1 MDDNGFSLPPKWY
14 DFFKWIALVVLPA
27 VAAFIITLGLILHW
41 ENASVVAAVVT
52 AFDTFLGALL
62 GKSSKNYQIQNT
74 LGDLVITQD
83 PDGTVAGMRVVDTA
97 VNPIFKEGGQVTL
110 NVKREQKIQE

>member
-1 MDDNGFSLPPKWY
+1 VDDNGFSLPPKLY
-14 DFFKWIALVVLPA
+14 DFLKWIALVVLPA
-27 VAAFIITLGLILHW
+27 GAAFVITLGLILHW
-41 ENASVVAAVVT
+41 EDASVVAAIVT

-62 GKSSKNYQIQNT
+62 GKSAKNYQIQNT

-83 PDGTVAGMRVVDTA
+83 PDGTATGMRVVGTA

-110 NVKREQKIQE
+110 NVKREQPLQ